1 MMKIEDIPQVLKEI
15 EKAGLTRRVVDY
27 RMKTATLA
35 MDRRGT
41 EYIVFNSNDYLG
53 MTHEKEVLEA
63 ARRAISFGTGSGGSR
78 LVSGATFEIS
88 DLEKELCKVKHKD
101 GALVFNTGYMANV
114 GVLYALSGPG
124 DVIFSDALN
133 HASIIDGC
141 RMARAKVVVYPHG
154 NMARLEELLAETP
167 CDGERFI
174 VTDGVF
180 SMDGDICPLPD
191 LVRLKRKYHARLL
204 VDDAHALGVI
214 GKNGGGTS
222 DYFQEYDVDLQIGT
236 LSKALGAEG
245 GYVAADPLIIDYLKN
260 RSRPFIFSTALP
272 ASIGVAALTALKL
285 LQACPQR
292 FTAKVNENTTYL
304 RNRLKESGVS
314 VKEGETPILPIM
326 VGDEKE
332 GVRLA
337 EACLK
342 RGILLSAIRPPAV
355 PKGTSRLR
363 LTVTAAHTK
372 NELDQ
377 VCQVLI
383 EEGNHLWKQ

>member
-1 MMKIEDIPQVLKEI
+1 MKIEDIPQVLKEI

-35 MDRRGT
+35 MDRRGK

-154 NMARLEELLAETP
+154 NMVRLEELLAETP

-272 ASIGVAALTALKL
+272 ASIGAAALTSLKL
-285 LQACPQR
+285 LQAYPQR

>member
-1 MMKIEDIPQVLKEI
+1 MKIEDIPQVLKEI
-15 EKAGLTRRVVDY
+15 EKAGLIGRVVDY

-35 MDRRGT
+35 MDRRGK

-154 NMARLEELLAETP
+154 NMARLEELLEKTP

-214 GKNGGGTS
+214 GENGGGTS

-272 ASIGVAALTALKL
+272 ASIGAAALTALKL
-285 LQACPQR
+285 LQAYPQR

>member
-1 MMKIEDIPQVLKEI
+1 MKIEDIPQVLKEI

-35 MDRRGT
+35 MDRRGK

-154 NMARLEELLAETP
+154 NMARLEELLEKTP

-272 ASIGVAALTALKL
+272 ASIGAAALTALKL
-285 LQACPQR
+285 LQAYPQR

>member
-1 MMKIEDIPQVLKEI
+1 MKIEDIPQVLKEI

-35 MDRRGT
+35 MDRRGK

-154 NMARLEELLAETP
+154 NMARLEELLVETP

-272 ASIGVAALTALKL
+272 ASIGAAALTALKL
-285 LQACPQR
+285 LQAYPQR

>member
-1 MMKIEDIPQVLKEI
+1 MKIEDIPQVLKEI

-35 MDRRGT
+35 MDRRGK

-88 DLEKELCKVKHKD
+88 DLEKELCKVKHKE

-154 NMARLEELLAETP
+154 NMARLEELLEKTP

-214 GKNGGGTS
+214 GENGGGTS

-272 ASIGVAALTALKL
+272 ASIGAVALTALKL
-285 LQACPQR
+285 LQAYPQR

>member
-1 MMKIEDIPQVLKEI
+1 MKIEDIPQVLKEI

-27 RMKTATLA
+27 RMKTATRA
-35 MDRRGT
+35 MDRRGK

-154 NMARLEELLAETP
+154 NMARLEELLAETS

-272 ASIGVAALTALKL
+272 ASIGAAALTALKL
-285 LQACPQR
+285 LQAYPQR

>member
-1 MMKIEDIPQVLKEI
+1 MKIEYIPQVLKEI

-35 MDRRGT
+35 MDRRGK

-88 DLEKELCKVKHKD
+88 DLEKELCKVKHKE

-154 NMARLEELLAETP
+154 NMARLEELLVETP

-272 ASIGVAALTALKL
+272 ASIGAAALTALKL
-285 LQACPQR
+285 LQAYPQR

>member
-1 MMKIEDIPQVLKEI
+1 MKIEDIPQVLKEI
-15 EKAGLTRRVVDY
+15 EKAGLTRHVVDY

-35 MDRRGT
+35 MDRRGK

-272 ASIGVAALTALKL
+272 ASIGAAALTALKL
-285 LQACPQR
+285 LQAYPQR
-292 FTAKVNENTTYL
+292 FTAKVNGNTTYL
-304 RNRLKESGVS
+304 RNHLKESGVS

-383 EEGNHLWKQ
+383 EEGSHLWKQ

>member
-1 MMKIEDIPQVLKEI
+1 MKIEDIPQVLKEI

-35 MDRRGT
+35 MDRRGK

-141 RMARAKVVVYPHG
+141 RMARAKVVVYPRG
-154 NMARLEELLAETP
+154 NMARLEELLVETP

-272 ASIGVAALTALKL
+272 ASIGAAALTALKL
-285 LQACPQR
+285 LQAYPQR

>member
-1 MMKIEDIPQVLKEI
+1 MKIEDIPQVLKEI

-35 MDRRGT
+35 MDRRGK

-53 MTHEKEVLEA
+53 MTHEKEVLEV

-88 DLEKELCKVKHKD
+88 DLEKELCKVKHKE

-154 NMARLEELLAETP
+154 NMARLEELLEKTP

-272 ASIGVAALTALKL
+272 ASIGAAALTALKL
-285 LQACPQR
+285 LQAYPQR

>member
-1 MMKIEDIPQVLKEI
+1 MKIEDIPQVLKEI

-35 MDRRGT
+35 MDRRGK

-88 DLEKELCKVKHKD
+88 DLEKELCKVKHKE
-101 GALVFNTGYMANV
+101 GALVFNTGYMVNV

-141 RMARAKVVVYPHG
+141 RMARVKVVVYPHG

-167 CDGERFI
+167 CNGERFI

-272 ASIGVAALTALKL
+272 ASIGAAALTALKL
-285 LQACPQR
+285 LQAYPQR

>member
-35 MDRRGT
+35 MDRRGK

-154 NMARLEELLAETP
+154 NMARLEELLEKTP

-272 ASIGVAALTALKL
+272 ASIGAVALTALKL
-285 LQACPQR
+285 LQAYPQR

>member
-1 MMKIEDIPQVLKEI
+1 MKIEDIPQVLKEI

-35 MDRRGT
+35 MDRRGK

-88 DLEKELCKVKHKD
+88 DLEKELCKVKHKE

-154 NMARLEELLAETP
+154 NMARLEELLVETP

-272 ASIGVAALTALKL
+272 ASIGAAALTALKL
-285 LQACPQR
+285 LQAYPQR

>member
-1 MMKIEDIPQVLKEI
+1 MKIEDIPQVLKEI
-15 EKAGLTRRVVDY
+15 EKVGLTRRVVDY

-35 MDRRGT
+35 MDRRGK

-88 DLEKELCKVKHKD
+88 DLEKELCKVKHKE

-154 NMARLEELLAETP
+154 NMARLEELLVETP

-272 ASIGVAALTALKL
+272 ASIGAAALTALKL
-285 LQACPQR
+285 LQAYPQR

>member
-1 MMKIEDIPQVLKEI
+1 MKIEDIPQVLKEI

-35 MDRRGT
+35 MDRRGK

-63 ARRAISFGTGSGGSR
+63 ARRAVSFGTGSGGSR

-141 RMARAKVVVYPHG
+141 RMARTKVVVYPHG

-272 ASIGVAALTALKL
+272 ASIGAAALTALKL
-285 LQACPQR
+285 LQAYPQR

>member
-1 MMKIEDIPQVLKEI
+1 MKIEDIPQVLKEI

-35 MDRRGT
+35 MDRRGK

-154 NMARLEELLAETP
+154 NMARLEELLEKTP

-214 GKNGGGTS
+214 GENGGGTS

-272 ASIGVAALTALKL
+272 ASIGAAALTALKL
-285 LQACPQR
+285 LQAYPQR

>member
-1 MMKIEDIPQVLKEI
+1 MKIEDIPQVLKEI

-35 MDRRGT
+35 MDRKGK

-88 DLEKELCKVKHKD
+88 DLEKELCKVKHKE

-154 NMARLEELLAETP
+154 NMARLEGLLAETP

-272 ASIGVAALTALKL
+272 ASIGAAALTALKL
-285 LQACPQR
+285 LQAYPQR

>member
-1 MMKIEDIPQVLKEI
+1 MKIEDIPQVLKEI

-35 MDRRGT
+35 MDRRGK

-88 DLEKELCKVKHKD
+88 DLEKELCKVKHKE

-154 NMARLEELLAETP
+154 NMARLEELLAETS

-272 ASIGVAALTALKL
+272 ASIGAAALTALKL
-285 LQACPQR
+285 LQAYPQR

>member
-1 MMKIEDIPQVLKEI
+1 MKIEDIPQVLKEI

-35 MDRRGT
+35 MDRRGK

-154 NMARLEELLAETP
+154 NMARLEELLEKTP

-272 ASIGVAALTALKL
+272 ASIGAAALTALKL
-285 LQACPQR
+285 LQAYPQR

-304 RNRLKESGVS
+304 RNHLKESGVS

>member
-1 MMKIEDIPQVLKEI
+1 M
-15 EKAGLTRRVVDY
+15 
-27 RMKTATLA
+27 
-35 MDRRGT
+35 
-41 EYIVFNSNDYLG
+41 
-53 MTHEKEVLEA
+53 
-63 ARRAISFGTGSGGSR
+63 
-78 LVSGATFEIS
+78 
-88 DLEKELCKVKHKD
+88 
-101 GALVFNTGYMANV
+101 
-114 GVLYALSGPG
+114 
-124 DVIFSDALN
+124 
-133 HASIIDGC
+133 
-141 RMARAKVVVYPHG
+141 
-154 NMARLEELLAETP
+154 
-167 CDGERFI
+167 
-174 VTDGVF
+174 
-180 SMDGDICPLPD
+180 
-191 LVRLKRKYHARLL
+191 
-204 VDDAHALGVI
+204 
-214 GKNGGGTS
+214 
-222 DYFQEYDVDLQIGT
+222 DLQIGT

-272 ASIGVAALTALKL
+272 ASIGAAALTALKL
-285 LQACPQR
+285 LQAYPQR

>member
-35 MDRRGT
+35 MDRRGK

-154 NMARLEELLAETP
+154 NMARLEELLEKTP

-272 ASIGVAALTALKL
+272 ASIGAAALTALKL
-285 LQACPQR
+285 LQAYPQR

>member
-1 MMKIEDIPQVLKEI
+1 MKIEDIPQVLKEI

-35 MDRRGT
+35 MDRRGK

-88 DLEKELCKVKHKD
+88 DLEKELCKVKHKE

-154 NMARLEELLAETP
+154 NMARLEELLEKTP

-272 ASIGVAALTALKL
+272 ASIGAAALTALKL
-285 LQACPQR
+285 LQAYPQR

>member
-1 MMKIEDIPQVLKEI
+1 MKIEDIPQVLKEI

-27 RMKTATLA
+27 RMKTATRA
-35 MDRRGT
+35 MDRRGK

-141 RMARAKVVVYPHG
+141 RMARAKVVVYPRG
-154 NMARLEELLAETP
+154 NMARLEELLVETP

-272 ASIGVAALTALKL
+272 ASIGAAALTALKL
-285 LQACPQR
+285 LQAYPQR

>member
-35 MDRRGT
+35 MDRRGK

-154 NMARLEELLAETP
+154 NMARLEELLAGTP

-180 SMDGDICPLPD
+180 SMDGDICALPD

-272 ASIGVAALTALKL
+272 ASIGAAALTALKL
-285 LQACPQR
+285 LQAYPQR

>member
-1 MMKIEDIPQVLKEI
+1 MKIEDIPQVLKEI

-35 MDRRGT
+35 MDRRGK

-88 DLEKELCKVKHKD
+88 DLEKELCKVKHKE

-154 NMARLEELLAETP
+154 NMARLEELLEKTP

-272 ASIGVAALTALKL
+272 ASIGAAALTALKL
-285 LQACPQR
+285 LQAYPQR

-372 NELDQ
+372 TELDQ

-383 EEGNHLWKQ
+383 EEGSHLWKQ

>member
-35 MDRRGT
+35 MDRRGK

-88 DLEKELCKVKHKD
+88 DLEKELCKVKHKE

-154 NMARLEELLAETP
+154 NMARLEELLAETS

-272 ASIGVAALTALKL
+272 ASIGAAALTALKL
-285 LQACPQR
+285 LQAYPQR

>member
-1 MMKIEDIPQVLKEI
+1 MKIEDIPQVLKEI

-35 MDRRGT
+35 MDRRGK

-154 NMARLEELLAETP
+154 NMARLEKLLAETP

-272 ASIGVAALTALKL
+272 ASIGAAALTALKL
-285 LQACPQR
+285 LQAYPQR

-304 RNRLKESGVS
+304 RNHLKESGVS

-337 EACLK
+337 AACLK

>member
-35 MDRRGT
+35 MDRRGK

-141 RMARAKVVVYPHG
+141 RMARAKVVVYPRG
-154 NMARLEELLAETP
+154 NMARLEELLVETP

-272 ASIGVAALTALKL
+272 ASIGAAALTALKL
-285 LQACPQR
+285 LQAYPQR

>member
-1 MMKIEDIPQVLKEI
+1 MKIEDIPPVLKEI

-35 MDRRGT
+35 MDRRGK

-88 DLEKELCKVKHKD
+88 DLEKELCKVKHKE

-154 NMARLEELLAETP
+154 NMARLEELLEKTP

-214 GKNGGGTS
+214 GENGGGTS

-272 ASIGVAALTALKL
+272 ASIGAAALTALKL
-285 LQACPQR
+285 LQAYPQR

>member
-1 MMKIEDIPQVLKEI
+1 MKIEDIPQVLKEI

-35 MDRRGT
+35 MDRRGK

-88 DLEKELCKVKHKD
+88 DLEKELCKVKHKE

-285 LQACPQR
+285 LQAYPQR
-292 FTAKVNENTTYL
+292 FTVKVNENTTYL

>member
-1 MMKIEDIPQVLKEI
+1 MKIEDIPQVLKEI

-35 MDRRGT
+35 MDRRGK

-88 DLEKELCKVKHKD
+88 DLEKELCKVKHKE

-154 NMARLEELLAETP
+154 NMARLEELLEKTP

-214 GKNGGGTS
+214 GENGGGTS

-272 ASIGVAALTALKL
+272 ASIGAAALTALKL
-285 LQACPQR
+285 LQAYPQR

>member
-1 MMKIEDIPQVLKEI
+1 MKIEDIPQVLKEI

-35 MDRRGT
+35 MDRRGK

-88 DLEKELCKVKHKD
+88 DLEKELCKVKHKE

-154 NMARLEELLAETP
+154 NMARLEELLEKTP

-272 ASIGVAALTALKL
+272 ASIGAAALTALKL
-285 LQACPQR
+285 LQAYPQR

-337 EACLK
+337 AACLK

>member
-1 MMKIEDIPQVLKEI
+1 MKIEDIPQVLKEI

-35 MDRRGT
+35 MDRRGK

-141 RMARAKVVVYPHG
+141 RMARAKVVVYPRG
-154 NMARLEELLAETP
+154 NMARLEELLVETP

-214 GKNGGGTS
+214 GENGGGTS

-272 ASIGVAALTALKL
+272 ASIGAAALTALKL
-285 LQACPQR
+285 LQAYPQR